1 MEDPKEKENKEQMLK
16 LTGIADEILTRWFVA
31 CNLDSGLIIW
41 FRSGNMEIYEMTYEG
56 ILFKIKAEEE
66 KKVGHTFKLRK
77 IKYKSSW
84 KAHNKVGKKA
94 TVPDNVDDDD
104 ALDMFAENLDGDKKK
119 EEVAAA
125 PVKEDPVLD
134 DVSLGDNQF
143 LYIFCGN
150 PGELGV
156 QVEVWGC
163 GTAWASH
170 QSKNA
175 RLAGRRA

>member
-1 MEDPKEKENKEQMLK
+1 M
-16 LTGIADEILTRWFVA
+16 
-31 CNLDSGLIIW
+31 
-41 FRSGNMEIYEMTYEG
+41 
-56 ILFKIKAEEE
+56 
-66 KKVGHTFKLRK
+66 
-77 IKYKSSW
+77 
-84 KAHNKVGKKA
+84 GKKA

-143 LYIFCGN
+143 LYTYICVVD

-156 QVEVWGC
+156 QVEV
-163 GTAWASH
+163 
-170 QSKNA
+170 
-175 RLAGRRA
+175 